1 MFSSLDMCL
10 VSSPSKAYTPTA
22 VIVDVK
28 KPCYMPEQHLKVS
41 SAYSKLNAFPCES
54 KQIRLLKHR
63 RRLSLK
69 EESEK
74 GTLFEYF
81 FVACSCSTLL
91 TIATP

>member
-1 MFSSLDMCL
+1 MCL

-22 VIVDVK
+22 VILDVK
-28 KPCYMPEQHLKVS
+28 SLAMCIEQHLKVS
-41 SAYSKLNAFPCES
+41 SAYFKFKASPCER

-74 GTLFEYF
+74 GTLVEYF
-81 FVACSCSTLL
+81 FVACSRFLSCLHLL
-91 TIATP
+91 WLIFAV